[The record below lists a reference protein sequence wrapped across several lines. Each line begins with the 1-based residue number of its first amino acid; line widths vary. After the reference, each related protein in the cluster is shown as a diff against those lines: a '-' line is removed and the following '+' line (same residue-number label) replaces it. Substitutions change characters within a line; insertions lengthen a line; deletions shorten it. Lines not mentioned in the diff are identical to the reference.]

1 MRLRMLTGIA
11 TVAVVSL
18 GLSGCAG
25 LFTDPGTDGLDDV
38 TIAVEPLIGSAAVYL
53 GAQEGFFADEGIA
66 LTINSLPA
74 DSKAVVEM
82 VAAGNADFGLSDT
95 LTLLVQH
102 GEGVPVKVI
111 SGAYSSSSNPK
122 SDFAALVVKQ
132 DSPITTITD
141 IQGKNVSTA
150 APRSLDETVVQGMI
164 SDDGGN
170 PAGVHFVKV
179 QPAAAIAAL
188 ESDEVDV
195 AFLVEPYLSWAL
207 EAGHRVLSYP
217 YVEYVNYLNVAA
229 FFTSNETMENNSDL
243 AERFNSAVKK
253 SLTFAQ
259 NNPQAARDIFATY
272 TTTAEATRTTLTMP
286 RFTPTIE
293 RPALEKLG
301 ESAKEHGI
309 IFADPDLD
317 SLLP

>member
-1 MRLRMLTGIA
+1 MLAGVA
-11 TVAVVSL
+11 TVAIVTL
-18 GLSGCAG
+18 GLTGC
-25 LFTDPGTDGLDDV
+25 DGLMVDGATSGLEPV

-53 GAQEGFFADEGIA
+53 GVQEGFFAEQGID

-74 DSKAVVEM
+74 DSKGVVEM

-95 LTLLVQH
+95 LTLLVEH
-102 GEGVPVKVI
+102 GAGTPIKALI
-111 SGAYSSSSNPK
+111 GAYSSTSDPN
-122 SDFAALVVKQ
+122 SDFAALVVKN
-132 DSPITTITD
+132 DSPITTMTD

-150 APRSLDETVVQGMI
+150 APRSLDETVIQGMI

-179 QPAAAIAAL
+179 LPSAAIAAL
-188 ESDEVDV
+188 EAEEVDV
-195 AFLVEPYLSWAL
+195 AFLVEPYLSWAT

-217 YVEYVNYLNVAA
+217 YVEYVNYLTVAA
-229 FFTSNETMENNSDL
+229 FFTSSETADNDPEL
-243 AERFNSAVKK
+243 AKRFQAAVKK

-272 TTTAEATRTTLTMP
+272 TTTAEATRTSLIMP
-286 RFTPTIE
+286 RFAPTIE

-301 ESAKEHGI
+301 ASAMEHGI
-309 IFADPDLD
+309 IFASPDLD

>member
-1 MRLRMLTGIA
+1 MLAGVTA
-11 TVAVVSL
+11 AAVVMLSL
-18 GLSGCAG
+18 NGCAG
-25 LFTDPGTDGLDDV
+25 LVMDAEASGLDPI

-53 GAQEGFFADEGIA
+53 GAQEGFFAEQGID
-66 LTINSLPA
+66 LTINSLPPN
-74 DSKAVVEM
+74 SKTVVEL

-95 LTLLVQH
+95 LTLLVEH
-102 GEGVPVKVI
+102 SSGTPIKI
-111 SGAYSSSSNPK
+111 LSGAYSSTGDPN

-132 DSPITTITD
+132 DSPITTMTD
-141 IQGKNVSTA
+141 IQGKLVSTA

-170 PAGVHFVKV
+170 PAGVHFVKT
-179 QPAAAIAAL
+179 PPSAAIGAL
-188 ESDEVDV
+188 ERGEVDV
-195 AFLVEPYLSWAL
+195 AFLVEPYLSWAV

-229 FFTSNETMENNSDL
+229 FFTSSETAESDPEL
-243 AERFNSAVKK
+243 TKRFASAVKK

-272 TTTAEATRTTLTMP
+272 TTTEEGTRTTLIMP

-301 ESAKEHGI
+301 ASAKEYGI

-317 SLLP
+317 TLLP

>member
-1 MRLRMLTGIA
+1 MLTGMA
-11 TVAVVSL
+11 TVAIVSL
-18 GLSGCAG
+18 GLSGCSA
-25 LFTDPGTDGLDDV
+25 LFGDSGTEGLDDV

-66 LTINSLPA
+66 LTINSLPP

-82 VAAGNADFGLSDT
+82 VAAGNADFGLADT

-102 GEGVPVKVI
+102 GEGSPIKVT
-111 SGAYSSSSNPK
+111 SGAYSSTSDPN

-132 DSPITTITD
+132 DSPITTMTD
-141 IQGKNVSTA
+141 IQGKDVSTA

-179 QPAAAIAAL
+179 QPGAAIAAL
-188 ESDEVDV
+188 ENGEVDV
-195 AFLVEPYLSWAL
+195 AFLVEPYLSWAV

-229 FFTSNETMENNSDL
+229 FFTSTETMKNNPDL
-243 AERFNSAVKK
+243 AERFNAAVKK
-253 SLTFAQ
+253 SMTFAQ

-272 TTTAEATRTTLTMP
+272 TTTAEATRTTLIMP
-286 RFTPTIE
+286 RFTQTIE

-301 ESAKEHGI
+301 ATAMQHGI
-309 IFADPDLD
+309 IFAEPDFD
-317 SLLP
+317 ALLP